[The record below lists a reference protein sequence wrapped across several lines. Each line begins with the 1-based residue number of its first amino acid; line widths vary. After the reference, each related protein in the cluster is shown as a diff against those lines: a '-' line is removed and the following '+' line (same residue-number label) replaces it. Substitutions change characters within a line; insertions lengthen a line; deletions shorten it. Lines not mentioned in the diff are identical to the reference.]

1 MYYDGLAKY
10 YKLIYADWDKSVHR
24 QAVQLDSII
33 QEYIGKTAN
42 TVLDAAC
49 GIGTQSIGLA
59 KLGYAVTASD
69 LSSVEVEHARQE
81 AIKSDVQIEFQTL
94 DMRQVWEF
102 FHKQFDVVMACDNS
116 VPHLLNND
124 EILCAFQQFYKCTK
138 PNGACIITLRDYSK
152 MQHNE
157 KTSQMYPRQIHQ
169 TDRGRVILFD
179 VWDFDRDYYDMATYI
194 VEDNGEESVQVTIL
208 RGGKYYCVE
217 IPVIEGLLK
226 KAGFSDVKLLLER
239 YFQPT
244 LLARK

>member
-10 YKLIYADWDKSVHR
+10 YKLIYADWDKSLHR
-24 QAVQLDSII
+24 QAVQLNSII
-33 QEYIGKTAN
+33 QEYIGETAN

-49 GIGTQSIGLA
+49 GIGTQTIGLA
-59 KLGYAVTASD
+59 KLGYTVTASD
-69 LSSVEVEHARQE
+69 ISTVEVEHARQE
-81 AIKSDVQIEFQTL
+81 SLRYDVQIEFQIV
-94 DMRQVWEF
+94 DMRQVWDY

-138 PNGACIITLRDYSK
+138 PNGACIITLRDYSDV
-152 MQHNE
+152 QHKE
-157 KTSQMYPRQIHQ
+157 KTSHLYPRQIHQ

-179 VWDFDRDYYDMATYI
+179 VWDFDGDYYEMTTYI
-194 VEDNGEESVQVTIL
+194 VEDYGEDSAQIKIL

-217 IPVIEGLLK
+217 IPAIEGLLK
-226 KAGFSDVKLLLER
+226 KAGFREVKLLVER

-244 LLARK
+244 LIALK